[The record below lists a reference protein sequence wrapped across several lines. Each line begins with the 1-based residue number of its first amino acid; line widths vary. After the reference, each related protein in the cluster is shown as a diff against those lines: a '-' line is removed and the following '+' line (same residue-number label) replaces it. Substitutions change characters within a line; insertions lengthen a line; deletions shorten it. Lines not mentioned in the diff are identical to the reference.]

1 MPAFGPVLY
10 IVGLVL
16 ALLAGV
22 MVIPALVDALTGH
35 EDWQVFAAS
44 ALVTLFAG
52 VSLMLTTQGTRT
64 VSLNLRQ
71 AFLLTTLLWLV
82 VALFGALP
90 FAFSDLKMS
99 YTDAFF
105 EAMSGVTTTG
115 STVIVGL
122 DTAPPGLL
130 LWRALLQW
138 LGGIGII
145 VIAMGILPM
154 LSVGGM
160 QLFKTEAFDTPE
172 KALPRTAKLAGGLA
186 MLYAG
191 ITLIWTFMLYFA
203 GMSGFD
209 ALAHAMTTIATGGYS
224 TKDASVGHYDSALI
238 DYIVTAGMLAGSLPF
253 IAYLKAVRGDPRM
266 LLQDSQVRWF
276 LSITGIAVGMAA
288 VWQFWTLETGP
299 LDALRYAAFN
309 CISVMT
315 GTGYA
320 TTDFGLWG
328 GFGMSLML
336 FLMFLG
342 GCAGSTTCGVKIF
355 RIQIAYATAR
365 TQMKRLLRPHGV
377 FIPHY
382 NRKPV
387 PEDVST
393 AVMGFL
399 ITYVL
404 CFLLLSMLLGLL
416 GLDFVTAVSGAAT
429 AISNVGPGLGETI
442 GPAGNFSTLPDAAK
456 WALSLAMLMGRLEL
470 FTVLILFAP
479 SFWRG

>member
-1 MPAFGPVLY
+1 MPALGPVLY

-35 EDWQVFAAS
+35 VDWQVFAAS
-44 ALVTLFAG
+44 ALITLFAG

-172 KALPRTAKLAGGLA
+172 KVLPRTARLAGGLA

-191 ITLIWTFMLYFA
+191 ITFTWAFMLYFA

-209 ALAHAMTTIATGGYS
+209 ALAHAMTTVATGGYS

-253 IAYLKAVRGDPRM
+253 IAYLKAVRGDARM

-276 LSITGIAVGMAA
+276 LSITGISVLLAA
-288 VWQFWTLETGP
+288 VWQFWTLDTGP
-299 LDALRYAAFN
+299 LEALRYAAFN
-309 CISVMT
+309 CVSVMT

-382 NRKPV
+382 NKKPV

-429 AISNVGPGLGETI
+429 AISNVGPGLGEII

-456 WALSLAMLMGRLEL
+456 WALALAMLMGRLEL

>member
-1 MPAFGPVLY
+1 MLAFGPVLY

-22 MVIPALVDALTGH
+22 MTIPALVDALIGH

-44 ALVTLFAG
+44 ALITLFAG

-90 FAFSDLKMS
+90 FAFSNLKMS

-122 DTAPPGLL
+122 DYAPPGLL

-172 KALPRTAKLAGGLA
+172 KALPRTAKLAGGLGL
-186 MLYAG
+186 LYAG
-191 ITLIWTFMLYFA
+191 ITLTWTFMLYFA

-209 ALAHAMTTIATGGYS
+209 AVAHAMTTIATGGYS
-224 TKDASVGHYDSALI
+224 TKDSSVGHFDSVLI

-253 IAYLKAVRGDPRM
+253 IAYLKAVRGDARM

-276 LSITGIAVGMAA
+276 LSITGTAVVMATA
-288 VWQFWTLETGP
+288 WQVLTLDTGP

-309 CISVMT
+309 CISVIT
-315 GTGYA
+315 GTGFA

-355 RIQIAYATAR
+355 RVQIAYATAR

-404 CFLLLSMLLGLL
+404 CFLLLSMLLGLM

-429 AISNVGPGLGETI
+429 AISNVGPGLGDII
-442 GPAGNFSTLPDAAK
+442 GPTGNFSALPDAAK
-456 WALSLAMLMGRLEL
+456 WALSIAMLMGRLEL

>member
-35 EDWQVFAAS
+35 EDWQVFAAA

-122 DTAPPGLL
+122 DAAPPGIL

-145 VIAMGILPM
+145 VIAVGILPM

-172 KALPRTAKLAGGLA
+172 KALPRTAKLAGGLG
-186 MLYAG
+186 MLYVG
-191 ITLIWTFMLYFA
+191 ITLAWTFMLYFA

-209 ALAHAMTTIATGGYS
+209 ALTHAMTTIATGGYS
-224 TKDASVGHYDSALI
+224 TRDNSVAYFDSALI
-238 DYIVTAGMLAGSLPF
+238 DYIIVAGMLAGSLPF
-253 IAYLKAVRGDPRM
+253 IAYLKAVHGDPRM

-276 LSITGIAVGMAA
+276 LSITGVAVLLAG
-288 VWQFWTLETGP
+288 VWQFWTLDTHP
-299 LDALRYAAFN
+299 LEALRHAAFN

-382 NRKPV
+382 NKKPV

-404 CFLLLSMLLGLL
+404 CFLLLSMLLGLM

-429 AISNVGPGLGETI
+429 AISNVGPGLGEII
-442 GPAGNFSTLPDAAK
+442 GPTGNFSTLPDAAK
-456 WALSLAMLMGRLEL
+456 WALSIAMLMGRLEL

>member
-64 VSLNLRQ
+64 VALNLRQ
-71 AFLLTTLLWLV
+71 AFILTTLLWLV

-90 FAFSDLKMS
+90 FAFSDLQMS

-138 LGGIGII
+138 LGVIGII

-191 ITLIWTFMLYFA
+191 ITLAWTFMLYFA

-224 TKDASVGHYDSALI
+224 TKDASVGHYDSVLI
-238 DYIVTAGMLAGSLPF
+238 DYIITAGMLAGSLPF
-253 IAYLKAVRGDPRM
+253 IAYLKAVRGDARM

-276 LSITGIAVGMAA
+276 LSITGTAVVMAA
-288 VWQFWTLETGP
+288 AWQFLTLDTGP

-404 CFLLLSMLLGLL
+404 CFLMLSMLLGLL

-429 AISNVGPGLGETI
+429 AISNVGPGLGEII

-456 WALSLAMLMGRLEL
+456 WALSIAMLMGRLEL

>member
-64 VSLNLRQ
+64 VALNLRQ
-71 AFLLTTLLWLV
+71 AFILTTLLWLV

-90 FAFSDLKMS
+90 FAFSDLQMS

-191 ITLIWTFMLYFA
+191 ITLAWTFMLYFA

-224 TKDASVGHYDSALI
+224 TKDASVGHYDSVLI
-238 DYIVTAGMLAGSLPF
+238 DYIITAGMLAGSLPF
-253 IAYLKAVRGDPRM
+253 IAYLKAVRGDARM

-276 LSITGIAVGMAA
+276 LSITGTAVVMAA
-288 VWQFWTLETGP
+288 AWQFLTLDTGP

-404 CFLLLSMLLGLL
+404 CFLMLSMLLGLL

-429 AISNVGPGLGETI
+429 AISNVGPGLGEII

-456 WALSLAMLMGRLEL
+456 WALSIAMLMGRLEL

>member
-1 MPAFGPVLY
+1 
-10 IVGLVL
+10 
-16 ALLAGV
+16 
-22 MVIPALVDALTGH
+22 
-35 EDWQVFAAS
+35 
-44 ALVTLFAG
+44 
-52 VSLMLTTQGTRT
+52 MLTTQGTRT
-64 VSLNLRQ
+64 VALNLRQ
-71 AFLLTTLLWLV
+71 AFILTTLLWLV

-90 FAFSDLKMS
+90 FAFSDLQMS

-191 ITLIWTFMLYFA
+191 ITLAWTFMLYFA

-224 TKDASVGHYDSALI
+224 TKDASVGHYDSVLI
-238 DYIVTAGMLAGSLPF
+238 DYIITAGMLAGSLPF
-253 IAYLKAVRGDPRM
+253 IAYLKAVRGDARM

-276 LSITGIAVGMAA
+276 LSITGTAVVMAA
-288 VWQFWTLETGP
+288 AWQFLTLDTGP

-404 CFLLLSMLLGLL
+404 CFLMLSMLLGLL

-429 AISNVGPGLGETI
+429 AISNVGPGLGEII

-456 WALSLAMLMGRLEL
+456 WALSIAMLMGRLEL

>member
-1 MPAFGPVLY
+1 
-10 IVGLVL
+10 
-16 ALLAGV
+16 
-22 MVIPALVDALTGH
+22 
-35 EDWQVFAAS
+35 
-44 ALVTLFAG
+44 
-52 VSLMLTTQGTRT
+52 
-64 VSLNLRQ
+64 
-71 AFLLTTLLWLV
+71 
-82 VALFGALP
+82 
-90 FAFSDLKMS
+90 
-99 YTDAFF
+99 
-105 EAMSGVTTTG
+105 
-115 STVIVGL
+115 
-122 DTAPPGLL
+122 
-130 LWRALLQW
+130 
-138 LGGIGII
+138 
-145 VIAMGILPM
+145 
-154 LSVGGM
+154 
-160 QLFKTEAFDTPE
+160 
-172 KALPRTAKLAGGLA
+172 
-186 MLYAG
+186 
-191 ITLIWTFMLYFA
+191 MLYFA

-209 ALAHAMTTIATGGYS
+209 AVAHAMTTIATGGYS
-224 TKDASVGHYDSALI
+224 TKDSSVGHFDSVLI

-253 IAYLKAVRGDPRM
+253 IAYLKAVRGDARM

-276 LSITGIAVGMAA
+276 LSITGTAVVMATA
-288 VWQFWTLETGP
+288 WQVLTLDTGP

-309 CISVMT
+309 CISVIT
-315 GTGYA
+315 GTGFA

-355 RIQIAYATAR
+355 RVQIAYATAR

-404 CFLLLSMLLGLL
+404 CFLLLSMLLGLM

-429 AISNVGPGLGETI
+429 AISNVGPGLGEII

-456 WALSLAMLMGRLEL
+456 WALSIAMLMGRLEL

>member
-44 ALVTLFAG
+44 SLVTLFAG

-64 VSLNLRQ
+64 VALNLRQ
-71 AFLLTTLLWLV
+71 AFILTTLLWLV

-90 FAFSDLKMS
+90 FAFSDLQMS

-191 ITLIWTFMLYFA
+191 ITLAWTFMLYFA

-224 TKDASVGHYDSALI
+224 TKDASVGHYDSVLI
-238 DYIVTAGMLAGSLPF
+238 DYIITAGMLAGSLPF
-253 IAYLKAVRGDPRM
+253 IAYLKAVRGDARM

-276 LSITGIAVGMAA
+276 LSITGTAVVMAA
-288 VWQFWTLETGP
+288 AWQFLTLDTGP

-404 CFLLLSMLLGLL
+404 CFLMLSMLLGLL

-429 AISNVGPGLGETI
+429 AISNVGPGLGEII

-456 WALSLAMLMGRLEL
+456 WALSIAMLMGRLEL